1 MDKGERAAMGRQIQ
15 GVFSEKVG
23 MELVRGEER
32 SGRGGVGVDDSD
44 ECKVAEERISR
55 EKKEVRLWQVPS
67 PPRSTAL
74 STFT

>member
-1 MDKGERAAMGRQIQ
+1 MDRGEQAVIGRQIQ
-15 GVFSEKVG
+15 GVFNEKVG
-23 MELVRGEER
+23 MELVRGEDR
-32 SGRGGVGVDDSD
+32 SGRGRVGVDDSD

-67 PPRSTAL
+67 PPRPTAL